1 MKQFFTRHGAL
12 DLIAKTPKG
21 TARADLLRNENL
33 RSAVLSSGANVTIYS
48 GDITPN
54 ASNVGDKLA
63 NVSVGLVVRK
73 NRQGKLD
80 GLGALGGLA
89 ERTDSSDFESMSDS
103 DRRNL
108 VGVKDDVIEID
119 GTPVLITDIDIIRR
133 KNVLREFREELADLS
148 IDDIV
153 INVDDL
159 ELVPMPHVKDD
170 NFIINIWNGVGNCF
184 AVTPYCHIYKDKT
197 GVIDKICLRATEKN
211 GGEASGYKKIGLV
224 DALCAYGNVA
234 TSDIRLEDGRDAV
247 RDFRYP
253 HEYLTC
259 WALASK
265 LLNNPLELLE
275 LANLVQQK
283 SNHPVSFERMALAT
297 SQSIENIAQILQV
310 NPEILKKADAQMAK
324 IFADKVAVSAMAKTG
339 SAKE

>member
-1 MKQFFTRHGAL
+1 MKQFFTRKSAL
-12 DLIAKTPKG
+12 ELIAKTPKG
-21 TARADLLRNENL
+21 DARADLLRDENI

-48 GDITPN
+48 GDVVSGAN
-54 ASNVGDKLA
+54 NVGDKLA
-63 NVSVGLVVRK
+63 GVSVGLVLRK

-89 ERTDSSDFESMSDS
+89 ERTDLSEFESMSDS
-103 DRRNL
+103 EKRKL
-108 VGVKDDVIEID
+108 ISVKDDVIEID
-119 GTPVLITDIDIIRR
+119 GAPVLITDIDIICR

-234 TSDIRLEDGRDAV
+234 TSDIRLEDGRDAL

-265 LLNNPLELLE
+265 LLNSPIEFLE
-275 LANLVQQK
+275 LASLVQQK
-283 SNHPVSFERMALAT
+283 SDHLVSFQKIALAT
-297 SQSIENIAQILQV
+297 SQTVENVAQILHV
-310 NPEILKKADAQMAK
+310 KPEVLKRADEQMAK
-324 IFADKVAVSAMAKTG
+324 IYSDKTAVNAAIKTCN
-339 SAKE
+339 AKE